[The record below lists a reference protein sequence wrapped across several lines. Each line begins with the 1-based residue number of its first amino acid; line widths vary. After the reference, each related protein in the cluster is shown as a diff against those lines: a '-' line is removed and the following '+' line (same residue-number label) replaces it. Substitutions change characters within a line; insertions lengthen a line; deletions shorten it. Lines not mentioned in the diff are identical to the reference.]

1 MVILH
6 KEIGKL
12 NAIPMTFFTEL
23 EQMILN
29 IIWTH
34 KRPWLLWWLKG
45 FPGGSDDKESD
56 CNSGNPGSIPGL
68 GRYPGEGKGY
78 PLQYSDQENSMDCME
93 WGSKGSNTAERLSL
107 SWRRKWQSTPVLLPG
122 KSHGQRSLVGY
133 SPWDRKELD
142 MTEWLTHKTS
152 PQQTSYSIMKS
163 WKHFL

>member
-56 CNSGNPGSIPGL
+56 CNAEDLGSILGL
-68 GRYPGEGKGY
+68 GRSPGEGNGN
-78 PLQYSDQENSMDCME
+78 PLQYSCLGN
-93 WGSKGSNTAERLSL
+93 
-107 SWRRKWQSTPVLLPG
+107 P
-122 KSHGQRSLVGY
+122 
-133 SPWDRKELD
+133 
-142 MTEWLTHKTS
+142 
-152 PQQTSYSIMKS
+152 
-163 WKHFL
+163 